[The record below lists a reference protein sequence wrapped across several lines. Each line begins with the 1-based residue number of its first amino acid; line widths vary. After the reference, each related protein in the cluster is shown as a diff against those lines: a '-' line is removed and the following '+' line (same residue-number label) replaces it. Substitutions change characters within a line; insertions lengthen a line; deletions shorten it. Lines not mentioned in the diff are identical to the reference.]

1 MEKKKE
7 MSHLNVAYDTEG
19 LTVELTAWLH
29 QEMKMEDKADA
40 LGNLLTRIIRDSGIP
55 TKTKIIDRI
64 IINLDLLQ
72 CYANGADI

>member
-29 QEMKMEDKADA
+29 PEMKMEDKADA

-55 TKTKIIDRI
+55 AAKVTDKI
-64 IINLDLLQ
+64 IINLGLVE